1 LLASDP
7 RRGSQHVGASAVP
20 VVAEL
25 HPELHPERHQEHQQ
39 HQQARL
45 RGAASRGEEINGEQE
60 ARLVACRS
68 AREGNL
74 PRRPWGMTEPGR
86 GLPLRLVWLLRG
98 KHNNNKNNNR
108 VWNNTGDESMA
119 STPTTP
125 TATTTCH
132 ATAAVTMERSEFH
145 HCCNSRSTTST
156 TTTTAKA
163 GSRSSEGAT

>member
-98 KHNNNKNNNR
+98 KHNNKNNNR